1 MRNHVAAGAGRRRMA
16 NESRGRALVTGA
28 SSGIGEEFARQLAAK
43 RYDVVL
49 VARRTDRLA
58 AIAAEISEAH
68 GRKTE
73 VIAADLSTKK
83 GVSAVAERLKKG
95 DIAVLV
101 NSAGFGTQGE
111 FAQLP
116 LGRETQEL
124 NVNII
129 ALTQLTH
136 AAAGPMIENG
146 HGAIINLGSVGSFE
160 PVPYMSTYAATKAY
174 VLSFSE
180 GLHEEL
186 KPHGVTVTCVCP
198 GVVHTEFQEQA
209 GMDRGKMPSMGLVTP
224 EKVVSDAL
232 KGAAKKK
239 AIVIPGAM
247 NQAAAQMVR
256 FAPRGL
262 VRRVSGDMFKD
273 VSA

>member
-1 MRNHVAAGAGRRRMA
+1 MA
-16 NESRGRALVTGA
+16 NESKGTALVTGA

-49 VARRTDRLA
+49 VARRKDRLD

-68 GRKTE
+68 GRTAE
-73 VIAADLSTKK
+73 VMEADLSTKK
-83 GVSAVAERLKKG
+83 GVSTAADRLKKG

-124 NVNII
+124 NVNIV

-146 HGAIINLGSVGSFE
+146 RGTIINLGSVGSFE

-198 GVVHTEFQEQA
+198 GVVHTEFQQQA

-224 EKVVSDAL
+224 QKVVTDAL
-232 KGAAKKK
+232 RGAAKKK

-262 VRRVSGDMFKD
+262 VRRVSGDLFKD